1 MIRRL
6 PVVSLVLAFSL
17 SCWAQE
23 PSVQVRPP
31 DLHGSRQLDPNG
43 VTEKAVVRDYLES
56 WQSMRKAL
64 DTNQASLLSPD
75 FVGTAHDK
83 LADVVA
89 QQAKIGIH
97 THYVDR
103 SHDLQIIFYSPE
115 GLSIELVDN
124 VTYDEQVMQGGT
136 VLATQP
142 IHARYLAVLTP
153 TDVRWTLRI
162 FQPDEEVAN
171 AKDESGIKR
180 LEGRRAAR

>member
-1 MIRRL
+1 MNRRW
-6 PVVSLVLAFSL
+6 PILAFALAMSVA
-17 SCWAQE
+17 CWAQE

-31 DLHGSRQLDPNG
+31 DLHGSRELDPSG

-64 DTNQASLLSPD
+64 DTNQASLLSPE

-89 QQAKIGIH
+89 QQTKIGIH
-97 THYVDR
+97 TRYIDR
-103 SHDLQIIFYSPE
+103 SHDLQIVFYSPE
-115 GLSIELVDN
+115 GLSIELIDN

-136 VLATQP
+136 VLASQP

-153 TDVRWTLRI
+153 TDVRWTVRI
-162 FQPDEEVAN
+162 FQPDMHAAN
-171 AKDESGIKR
+171 ANDESSIKR
-180 LEGRRAAR
+180 HEARRTAR

>member
-6 PVVSLVLAFSL
+6 PTLSFALALSLAA
-17 SCWAQE
+17 WAQE

-64 DTNQASLLSPD
+64 DSNQASLLSPD

-89 QQAKIGIH
+89 QQAKMGIH
-97 THYVDR
+97 ANYIDR
-103 SHDLQIIFYSPE
+103 SHDLQIVFYSPE
-115 GLSIELVDN
+115 GLSIELIDN

-142 IHARYLAVLTP
+142 IRARYLAVLTP
-153 TDVRWTLRI
+153 TDVRWTVRI
-162 FQPDEEVAN
+162 FQPDAENTNAN
-171 AKDESGIKR
+171 DESGIKR
-180 LEGRRAAR
+180 LGSRRAAR